1 MRSAPSG
8 PEEPAEWGFVLLA
21 DNFAIRR
28 MNFTSVSDSTHA
40 PMTRHIFTLLRPNL
54 AHSFAHGQERISVF
68 FHFGSILNW
77 TIAQWETSF
86 GQKKLVFRGKT
97 APRVVAR
104 VSPIFQ
110 MSSMRCRWDLGLSGQ
125 LNHRS
130 ISHIRIKLYNTQP
143 VVVWFFTLVY
153 VSLL

>member
-1 MRSAPSG
+1 
-8 PEEPAEWGFVLLA
+8 
-21 DNFAIRR
+21 
-28 MNFTSVSDSTHA
+28 MNFTSVSDTTHA
-40 PMTRHIFTLLRPNL
+40 PLTRHIFILLSPNL

-77 TIAQWETSF
+77 TIAPWKTSF

-97 APRVVAR
+97 APRVVVRA
-104 VSPIFQ
+104 SPIFPRC
-110 MSSMRCRWDLGLSGQ
+110 SMRSTWDIGFSGQ

-130 ISHIRIKLYNTQP
+130 ISHIRIMVYNTQP
-143 VVVWFFTLVY
+143 IVVWFITLVY